1 MVNPVPP
8 LVISA
13 DPWVGVDV
21 PLSILDQG
29 LVAAVIEAD
38 ISQVQRALRLGA
50 YPLVKISRS
59 MSKEHSSALSLC
71 MRHDVDTAKALLME
85 LFTALPRGSE
95 ERIKWFQEAC
105 SSAGF
110 HAPDPLMEWVV
121 EKIVRTIPVESTGWL
136 WRMLAARRRWD
147 SIDNHQI
154 LLLRWAKQLHA
165 YSLAFIFSRAALDNA
180 PQAIE
185 IARWLLD
192 PIKKA
197 GKEDGLTVA
206 EIIIDEISLQ
216 MGFVKDLSLPRLE
229 ASLDEIARQLP
240 DVRRAYEKLSGVHEL
255 SNLLGRVFK
264 RIEAEQDYG
273 MLSQGTLLTQE
284 QAGDNRRL

>member
-1 MVNPVPP
+1 MANPVPT
-8 LVISA
+8 LVIPA
-13 DPWVGVDV
+13 DPWVGADA
-21 PLSILDQG
+21 PLSLLDQG
-29 LVAAVIEAD
+29 LVEAVIEAD
-38 ISQVQRALRLGA
+38 ISQVRRALRLGA

-59 MSKEHSSALSLC
+59 MSKEHSSPLSLC
-71 MRHDVDTAKALLME
+71 MRHDLDTAKMLLME
-85 LFTALPRGSE
+85 LFKELPKGLEDRV
-95 ERIKWFQEAC
+95 KWFHEAC

-110 HAPDPLMEWVV
+110 HATEPLMEWVV

-136 WRMLAARRRWD
+136 WRLLAARRRWS
-147 SIDNHQI
+147 SISNHQI

-165 YSLAFIFSRAALDNA
+165 YSLAFIFSRAALDNT

-185 IARWLLD
+185 VSRWLQV
-192 PIKKA
+192 PIKNA
-197 GKEDGLTVA
+197 GKEDGLSVA
-206 EIIIDEISLQ
+206 EMIIDEISMQ
-216 MGFVKDLSLPRLE
+216 MGFVKDISLPRLE

-240 DVRRAYEKLSGVHEL
+240 DVRIAYEKLSGVHEL

-273 MLSQGTLLTQE
+273 VLSQSTLMTQE